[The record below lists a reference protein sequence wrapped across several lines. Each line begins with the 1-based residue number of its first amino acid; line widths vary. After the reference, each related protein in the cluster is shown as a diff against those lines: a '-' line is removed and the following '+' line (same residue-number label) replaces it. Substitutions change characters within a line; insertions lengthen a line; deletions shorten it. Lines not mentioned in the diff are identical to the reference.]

1 MMNDA
6 IAKVTEI
13 AGQLEEKGEIYMT
26 KKARK
31 RFLSTAGP
39 ILLESG
45 RRRDGRDVTRD
56 ARAFFVFVSR
66 LA

>member
-39 ILLESG
+39 ILLSSSHFSRMVCEYSSG
-45 RRRDGRDVTRD
+45 GASSTTT
-56 ARAFFVFVSR
+56 
-66 LA
+66 